1 MSTKKILN
9 RDVENVVEENLTG
22 FLMAYKK
29 YYKKVGEYNAFKYKG
44 QRLSLIHI

>member
-29 YYKKVGEYNAFKYKG
+29 YYKKVGEYKRQVQRAEKG
-44 QRLSLIHI
+44 